1 MRRLARASA
10 GFASALLAAAGVLC
24 VAVRLPDSAGR
35 DAAKA
40 AAGFILP
47 AGNAEGFF
55 SEDEVDDTLPS
66 RAPSSPSSAAQNKAA
81 PGDSSSPQS
90 KAALPSSAASPPSSA
105 PSASSAAPGK
115 VLELSVGNGGMQVEN
130 FWVKNSTEHH
140 ASLDL
145 GQELKKAPAVKI
157 AKNSAAP
164 QVLIYHTHTTEAYDC
179 TERNTD
185 RSKSVCAVGDKIAEQ
200 LEATGIGVAHD
211 KTYHDYPAYDG
222 SYDRSLATM
231 QKDLKKYPG
240 IQVTLD
246 IHRDAM
252 HRSDGT
258 MLKTTA
264 VVGGKKAAQI
274 MILAGCDD
282 DGSLNF
288 PNWECN
294 LRLALRLQKELAG
307 DAPGLTRPL
316 DFCARRYNEH
326 VTKGSLLIEV
336 GTDANT
342 LEEAEYS
349 GTLLGTSLARV
360 LKNLN

>member
-1 MRRLARASA
+1 MKQWLRGASGCA
-10 GFASALLAAAGVLC
+10 AAILAALGVFC
-24 VAVRLPDSAGR
+24 VAVRLPAGTGQNT
-35 DAAKA
+35 AAA

-47 AGNAEGFF
+47 AGNAADFF
-55 SEDEVDDTLPS
+55 SEDEVDDTVSS
-66 RAPSSPSSAAQNKAA
+66 RTSSAVSSQ
-81 PGDSSSPQS
+81 PGNVSVPQGS
-90 KAALPSSAASPPSSA
+90 SSA
-105 PSASSAAPGK
+105 PQSSSVSQAPAASSAPPASAQSGK
-115 VLELSVGNGGMQVEN
+115 IMELSVGNSGTQVGN
-130 FWVKNSTEHH
+130 IWVKNSTDHH
-140 ASLDL
+140 TSINL
-145 GQELKKAPAVKI
+145 GQELQKTPAVKI
-157 AKNSAAP
+157 IRNSASP
-164 QVLIYHTHTTEAYDC
+164 QVLIYHTHTTESYDC
-179 TERNTD
+179 SARSTD
-185 RSKSVCAVGDKIAEQ
+185 PAKSVCAVGDRIAEQ
-200 LEATGIGVAHD
+200 LQAAGIGVAHD
-211 KTYHDYPAYDG
+211 KTCHDYPAYDG
-222 SYDRSLATM
+222 SYDRSFATM
-231 QKDLKKYPG
+231 QKNLKKYPG

-246 IHRDAM
+246 IHRDSM

-282 DGSLNF
+282 DGTLHF

-294 LRLALRLQKELAG
+294 LRLALRLQKALAE

-349 GTLLGTSLARV
+349 GSLLGKSLARV
-360 LKNLN
+360 LNGLT